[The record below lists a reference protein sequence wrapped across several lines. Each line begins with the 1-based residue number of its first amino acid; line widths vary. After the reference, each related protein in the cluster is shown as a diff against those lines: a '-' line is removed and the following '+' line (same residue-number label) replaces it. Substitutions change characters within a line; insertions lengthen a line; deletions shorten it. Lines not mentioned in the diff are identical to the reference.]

1 MQNLKA
7 CVMELLKAFY
17 KENRCKPERIIF
29 YRDGISDSQF
39 PEVTA

>member
-7 CVMELLKAFY
+7 CVIKLLKAFY
-17 KENRCKPERIIF
+17 QENDKRKPERIIF

-39 PEVTA
+39 PEV